1 MPIDKRTFIVSN
13 LRRDSAGEDNNDITV
28 RLPDSIF
35 SGKVD
40 AINMKQMYI
49 DFETETIGSTNYE
62 FAIAYPIT
70 NSPITIRLEINKNNS
85 TIIKTDNQLASLIA
99 ASINAKLGV
108 TVFQT
113 FFDQLTIANK
123 DIYRDN
129 SELLG
134 SYTIFT
140 DNNVPFDLDFSS
152 KQSLG
157 PLLGFGNEVYTNNW
171 TYRGGNIPPI
181 HPYESIHISNKAYD
195 PIFKQYDNDTD
206 IACKMDLYDS
216 NDVLIPNYLDPRDT
230 TISIPIANGYIMSI
244 NEFIKYI
251 ENELNRYSIAFQDEP
266 TFTVLFDLQSRR
278 FTIEN
283 SKNCRFGIGFRF
295 DRADGT
301 NNYGSLHRYLGFDKH
316 IYLGYKTI
324 TSINQA
330 KIFDTAYVGEYLFV
344 CSDLIKYNYDSS
356 LIMTESG
363 GRASQYESI
372 FTIPIAQI
380 KDGSYCPTFET
391 EHRVRIN
398 ASKLA
403 KLYNENLP
411 NAKAINFYLKISSG
425 RHIKLNTQW
434 SIKFEI
440 EYIN

>member
-1 MPIDKRTFIVSN
+1 MPTDKRTFIVSN

-49 DFETETIGSTNYE
+49 DFDTETIGSTNYE
-62 FAIAYPIT
+62 FAVAYPIT
-70 NSPITIRLEINKNNS
+70 NSPITITLDINKSNS
-85 TIIKTDNQLASLIA
+85 TIIKTDNQLARLIA
-99 ASINAKLGV
+99 SSINSKLGV

-113 FFDQLTIANK
+113 FFDQLTISNR

-140 DNNVPFDLDFSS
+140 DNNVPFLLDFSA
-152 KQSLG
+152 KRSLG
-157 PLLGFGNEVYTNNW
+157 PLLGFGSEVYTGDW
-171 TYRGGNIPPI
+171 SYRGGNVPPI
-181 HPYESIHISNKAYD
+181 HPYESIHVSNKAYD
-195 PIFKQYDNDTD
+195 TTFKEYDKETD

-216 NDVLIPNYLDPRDT
+216 NDVHIPNHLDPRDA
-230 TISIPIANGYIMSI
+230 TISLPIANGYIESI
-244 NEFIKYI
+244 HEFIKYI
-251 ENELNRYSIAFQDEP
+251 EIEMNRYSNAYQDVP
-266 TFTVLFDLQSRR
+266 TFTVSFDLISRR
-278 FTIEN
+278 FTITN
-283 SKNCRFGIGFRF
+283 DKNCRFGIGFRF
-295 DRADGT
+295 DRSDGS
-301 NNYGSLHRYLGFDKH
+301 NNYGSLHRHLGFDKH
-316 IYLGYKTI
+316 IYLGYK
-324 TSINQA
+324 SISSLHPA

-372 FTIPIAQI
+372 FTIPISQI
-380 KDGSYCPTFET
+380 KDGSYLPTFET

-403 KLYNENLP
+403 KLYNEDLP
-411 NAKAINFYLKISSG
+411 NAKTINFYLKISSG

-434 SIKFEI
+434 SLKFEI
-440 EYIN
+440 EYVN